1 LAETQLPFA
10 INTPRILL
18 EEKAGRLCRIC
29 WERNGDGNQ
38 ALVKSAAVL
47 SLVSAGDVKFDLKS
61 LRRRSTCGADRYA
74 NEKTLKNF
82 ELVYREFCSERR
94 DAPVWEPPRFLSHT
108 TLMRKRSQT

>member
-47 SLVSAGDVKFDLKS
+47 SLVSAGDVKFDLKAFDAALHVALTGMPTRRHS
-61 LRRRSTCGADRYA
+61 RTLNSFMESSAASVEMPRSGSHHASCPTLR
-74 NEKTLKNF
+74 
-82 ELVYREFCSERR
+82 
-94 DAPVWEPPRFLSHT
+94 
-108 TLMRKRSQT
+108 

>member
-10 INTPRILL
+10 ISTPRILL

-47 SLVSAGDVKFDLKS
+47 SLVSAGDVKFSLKALDAALHMALTGS
-61 LRRRSTCGADRYA
+61 QR
-74 NEKTLKNF
+74 EKILEKF
-82 ELVYREFCSERR
+82 YDERR
-94 DAPVWEPPRFLSHT
+94 DVLVWEPPRFLSHT